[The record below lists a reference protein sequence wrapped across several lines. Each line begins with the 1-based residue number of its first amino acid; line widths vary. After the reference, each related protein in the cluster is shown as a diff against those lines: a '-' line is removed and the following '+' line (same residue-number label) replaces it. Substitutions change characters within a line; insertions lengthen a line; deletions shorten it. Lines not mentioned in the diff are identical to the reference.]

1 MEFSAKDLRVLVT
14 AGAAGIGRVIARTFV
29 EHGARV
35 HICDIDEKALAETK
49 KQLPAVSQT
58 VADVARLD
66 DVERLFEDVKKILR
80 GLDVLVNNAGIA
92 GPTAKVEDIRPE
104 DWDRC
109 IAVDL
114 NGMFYCTRK
123 AMPLIKAAGGGS
135 IINLSSAA
143 GRLAFPMR
151 TPYSAAKWAIV
162 GFTESLAAEAG
173 PDKVRVNCIQ
183 PGIVEGERIDR
194 VIAAKAKG
202 LGLSER
208 RSPQAHGRG
217 REHADHRHP
226 AGHRRHGALPRDR
239 RAAHLGP
246 GDLGLRRDEV
256 SRLRNSDKRPTVV
269 PANAGTH
276 IFQKTGPREFTN
288 EVQHSLRGVLQWGP
302 GSTGISRLKRG
313 VRLPGVIRPGNLSG
327 RSLQRWI
334 ASHRALLGA
343 QAQQRPDGLRP
354 SYAAS
359 RPRRGAGRAASLSAS
374 PSSRKPF

>member
-1 MEFSAKDLRVLVT
+1 MEFSAKGLRVLVT

-35 HICDIDEKALAETK
+35 HICDIDEKALAGTK
-49 KQLPAVSQT
+49 KQLPTVTQT
-58 VADVARLD
+58 MADVAKLE
-66 DVERLFEDVKKILR
+66 DVERLFKDVEKSLR

-92 GPTAKVEDIRPE
+92 GPTAKVEDIKPE

-123 AMPLIKAAGGGS
+123 AMPLIKEAGGGS

-194 VIAAKAKG
+194 VIAAKAK
-202 LGLSER
+202 
-208 RSPQAHGRG
+208 A
-217 REHADHRHP
+217 
-226 AGHRRHGALPRDR
+226 
-239 RAAHLGP
+239 
-246 GDLGLRRDEV
+246 
-256 SRLRNSDKRPTVV
+256 
-269 PANAGTH
+269 
-276 IFQKTGPREFTN
+276 
-288 EVQHSLRGVLQWGP
+288 
-302 GSTGISRLKRG
+302 
-313 VRLPGVIRPGNLSG
+313 
-327 RSLQRWI
+327 
-334 ASHRALLGA
+334 LGA
-343 QAQQRPDGLRP
+343 AEEEVRAKMVEGVSMKTTVTPQDIANVALFLATAPGKHISGQAISVCGGTRYLV
-354 SYAAS
+354 
-359 RPRRGAGRAASLSAS
+359 
-374 PSSRKPF
+374 